1 MKIPIRFTTIDS
13 LVRFFLIFLG
23 SIAISEIIVMLIL
36 AVMPPQP
43 VWRTIVLDVFL
54 LSSLIFPSLYF
65 FMFKPLTVL
74 LAERTLAKEVLR
86 ESEEHFR
93 SVAQSANAAIIT
105 SSGKGIILGWNRAAE
120 IIFGYTK
127 EEITGKELITIIPP
141 RFVEQHIN
149 GMKRIEQGGE
159 HHVIGQTIE
168 LTGLHKN
175 GNEFPIE
182 LSLAEWEA
190 ASGKYFTG
198 IIRDITKRK
207 QGEEERERLITELQS
222 ALTEVKTLSGI
233 IPICANCKKIR
244 DDKGYWD
251 QVEVYV
257 SEHTDAHFSHGI
269 CPDCIEKIY
278 PEQAERL
285 RNRPKK

>member
-1 MKIPIRFTTIDS
+1 MPQKIF
-13 LVRFFLIFLG
+13 
-23 SIAISEIIVMLIL
+23 
-36 AVMPPQP
+36 
-43 VWRTIVLDVFL
+43 
-54 LSSLIFPSLYF
+54 
-65 FMFKPLTVL
+65 
-74 LAERTLAKEVLR
+74 
-86 ESEEHFR
+86 
-93 SVAQSANAAIIT
+93 
-105 SSGKGIILGWNRAAE
+105 
-120 IIFGYTK
+120 FGYTK

-149 GMKRIEQGGE
+149 GMKRIERGGD
-159 HHVIGQTIE
+159 HHVIGKTIE

-190 ASGKYFTG
+190 ASKKHFTG

-233 IPICANCKKIR
+233 IPICAGCKKIR
-244 DDKGYWD
+244 DDKGYWE
-251 QVEVYV
+251 QVESYV
-257 SEHTDAHFSHGI
+257 SQHTQAQFSHGI
-269 CPDCIEKIY
+269 CPVCGEKFY

-285 RNRPKK
+285 RTSPKK